1 MQNSLYKIYNASA
14 GSGKTYTLAKS
25 YLKIILAKEN
35 SANYREILAIT
46 FTNKAVNEMK
56 ERIINSLFEFGNV
69 RDLNNAPPMFLTL
82 SDELGIDAD
91 TLQRRSKKTLKEI
104 LHNYAFFDV
113 STIDK
118 FTHRLIRT
126 FAKDLKLPQ
135 NFEVVLDTNL
145 LLSEAVDRLVSKAG
159 IDPTLTMILIAFAI
173 EKANE
178 DKSWDVSRDI
188 FDMGKE
194 LLFKEKYQN
203 ALENLSTKNISDFT
217 QLKKLLKAK
226 IKALESKIK
235 LAGQTNLN
243 LIEDNGL
250 EISDFYRGWFSKFM
264 IDVSELNS
272 NINFSAA
279 WKQDFENAT
288 LYTKALSDD
297 KKATIDSL
305 HSTFSSH
312 FKIIKNNFF
321 ELTFLNNAYK
331 NIVPLTVLN
340 ALQQEVKN
348 LELERDEIPLATFND
363 IISKEIK
370 NQPVPFIYERLGE
383 KYRHYFIDEFQ
394 DTSELQW
401 ENLIP
406 LIGNALESIDDKGN
420 KGSLLLVGDA
430 KQAIYRWRGG
440 KAEQFL
446 NLINL
451 TKNPFIITPEIEDL
465 PSNYR
470 SYDEVIK
477 FNNNFFTTISPNI
490 NNTIYK
496 ALFENGN
503 SQKHN
508 SLKGGYVQLSF
519 IEEEDKNEN
528 ELYCI
533 EVLNTIQKVLE
544 HNHPLKDIC
553 ILVRDKKNGVLL
565 AEFLSENQIPI
576 ISSETLLLKSN
587 PKVNFLINLLKY
599 SVASTDLEASYAI
612 LSFLDS
618 TSKKLHEYI
627 SDNLRNLE
635 THLTRKFGFAFDKL
649 RQSSVYDGFEQ
660 AIKLF
665 NLVADS
671 DAFVTYLLDEVLDVE
686 YKQGASATLFLE
698 YWEKKKDTLS
708 ISAPNAMN
716 AVQIMT
722 IHKSKGLEFP
732 VVIFPFANS
741 HIYKEIKPK
750 MWIPVNGEDFN
761 GFDQLLINKN
771 KEVLNYNEVAEALY
785 NDENEKLELDAFN
798 VLYVALTRA
807 VKNLFIISKKEYT
820 GKTSEPKSDYYS
832 GLFIKYLKQI
842 GIWDEGKLEY
852 AFGSLSLSSRN
863 TSIKNEEQTI
873 NFQYSYKER
882 SSFKIVT
889 KSGMLWDTTTE
900 TALSK
905 GNTIHYILSL
915 IETEND
921 IQSCFEQ
928 LVQKGFIN
936 EKEMP
941 SLKSKIFSIIQHPE
955 LKEFYSE
962 NVTIKNETDII
973 TKNGIIL
980 RPDRIVFDA
989 SDASFATIID
999 YKTGNR
1005 NIAYKDQ
1012 INSYASALEEMN
1024 FKINKKIIVY
1034 INNEVTPEF
1043 I

>member
-25 YLKIILAKEN
+25 YLKIILAKEYA
-35 SANYREILAIT
+35 ANYREILAIT

-56 ERIINSLFEFGNV
+56 ERIINSLLQFGNV
-69 RDLNNAPPMFLTL
+69 TDVASAPPMFLNIAE
-82 SDELGIDAD
+82 ELNLDTT
-91 TLQRRSKKTLKEI
+91 TLQKRAKKVLKEI

-159 IDPTLTMILIAFAI
+159 IDPTLTQVLIAFAI

-178 DKSWDVSRDI
+178 DKSWDVSKDI
-188 FDMGKE
+188 FDMGRE
-194 LLFKEKYQN
+194 LLFKEKYQS
-203 ALENLSTKNISDFT
+203 ALEELSTKNIADFG

-226 IKALESKIK
+226 IKALETKITQ
-235 LAGQTNLN
+235 AAQTNLD
-243 LIEDNGL
+243 LMEENGL
-250 EISDFYRGWFSKFM
+250 EITDFYRNWFSKFM
-264 IDVSELNS
+264 VDVAELNS
-272 NINFSAA
+272 NINFTAA
-279 WKQDFENAT
+279 WKQDFENTT
-288 LYTKALSDD
+288 LYTKTLSED

-305 HSTFSSH
+305 HATFNSH
-312 FKIIKNNFF
+312 FQIIKKSFF
-321 ELTFLNNAYK
+321 ELSFLKNAYK

-340 ALQQEVKN
+340 ALQQEIKN
-348 LELERDEIPLATFND
+348 LELERDEIPLATFNA

-406 LIGNALESIDDKGN
+406 LIGNALEGIDEKGN

-446 NLINL
+446 NLINK
-451 TKNPFIITPEIEDL
+451 TKDPFVVSPEVENL
-465 PSNYR
+465 PANYR
-470 SYDEVIK
+470 SYNEVIK
-477 FNNNFFTTISPNI
+477 FNNNFFTAISSNI

-496 ALFENGN
+496 TLFENGN
-503 SQKHN
+503 NQKTN
-508 SLKGGYVQLSF
+508 SLIGGYVQLSF
-519 IEEEDKNEN
+519 IDEEDKNEN
-528 ELYCI
+528 ELYCN
-533 EVLNTIQKVLE
+533 EVLKTIQKVVAL
-544 HNHPLKDIC
+544 HHPLKDIC

-565 AEFLSENQIPI
+565 AEFLSENKIPI
-576 ISSETLLLKSN
+576 ISSETLLLNSN
-587 PKVNFLINLLKY
+587 PRVNFLINLLKY
-599 SVASTDLEASYAI
+599 SVDTDDLEAAYAI
-612 LSFLDS
+612 LLFLS
-618 TSKKLHEYI
+618 TASENIHQYI
-627 SDNLRNLE
+627 NNNLKNLE
-635 THLTRKFGFAFDKL
+635 EHLAKQYGFNFNTL
-649 RQSSVYDGFEQ
+649 RQSSVYDGFEL
-660 AIKLF
+660 AIKVF

-671 DAFVTYLLDEVLDVE
+671 DAYVTYLLDEVIDVE
-686 YKQGASATLFLE
+686 YKQGASATLFLS
-698 YWEKKKDTLS
+698 YWEKKKESLS

-750 MWIPVNGEDFN
+750 MWVPINSDEFI

-771 KEVLNYNEVAEALY
+771 KEVVNYNEAAEAIY

-807 VKNLFIISKKEYT
+807 VKNLFIISKKEYS
-820 GKTSEPKSDYYS
+820 GKNSEPKLDYYS
-832 GLFIKYLKQI
+832 GLFIKYLMQM
-842 GIWDEGKLEY
+842 GMWDDAKLEY
-852 AFGSLSLSSRN
+852 AFGTLNLNTDN
-863 TSIKNEEQTI
+863 TSTHTEEQTI
-873 NFQYSYKER
+873 KFQYSYKER

-889 KSGMLWDTTTE
+889 KSGMLWDTTVE
-900 TALSK
+900 AALSK
-905 GNTIHYILSL
+905 GNTIHYLLSL

-921 IQSCFEQ
+921 IASSFEQ
-928 LVQKGFIN
+928 LVQKGSIN
-936 EKEMP
+936 EKDVA
-941 SLKSKIFSIIQHPE
+941 SLKSKVLAIIQHPE
-955 LKEFYSE
+955 LNEYYTQ
-962 NVTIKNETDII
+962 NITVKNEAEII

-989 SDASFATIID
+989 NNNSATIID
-999 YKTGNR
+999 YKTGSR
-1005 NIAYKDQ
+1005 NITYQDQ
-1012 INSYASALEEMN
+1012 INSYAQALEEMN
-1024 FKINKKIIVY
+1024 YSINKKIIVY
-1034 INNEVTPEF
+1034 INDDITPEF

>member
-1 MQNSLYKIYNASA
+1 MQNSVYKIYNASA

-25 YLKIILAKEN
+25 YLKIILAQEHA
-35 SANYREILAIT
+35 ANYREILAIT

-56 ERIINSLFEFGNV
+56 ERIINSLFQFGNV
-69 RDLNNAPPMFLTL
+69 SDTKNAPPMFL
-82 SDELGIDAD
+82 SICEELHIDTV
-91 TLQRRSKKTLKEI
+91 TLQKRSKKVLKEI

-159 IDPTLTMILIAFAI
+159 IDPTLTKVLIAFAI

-178 DKSWDVSRDI
+178 DKSWDISRDI
-188 FDMGKE
+188 FDMGRE

-203 ALENLSTKNISDFT
+203 ALEELSSKNISDFNH
-217 QLKKLLKAK
+217 LKKVLKAK
-226 IKALESKIK
+226 IKAIETTIK
-235 LAGQTNLN
+235 LAGQTNLD
-243 LIEDNGL
+243 LISENGL
-250 EISDFYRGWFSKFM
+250 EISDFYSGWFSKFM
-264 IDVSELNS
+264 IAVTELNS
-272 NINFSAA
+272 NINFTAA

-288 LYTKALSDD
+288 LYSKSLSAD
-297 KKATIDSL
+297 KKAMIDSL
-305 HSTFSSH
+305 HPTFNSH
-312 FKIIKNNFF
+312 FQIIKNNFF
-321 ELTFLNNAYK
+321 ELTFLKNAYK

-340 ALQQEVKN
+340 ALQQELKN
-348 LELERDEIPLATFND
+348 LELERDEIPLATFNA

-401 ENLIP
+401 KNLIP
-406 LIGNALESIDDKGN
+406 LIGNALESVDEKEN

-446 NLINL
+446 NLINYS
-451 TKNPFIITPEIEDL
+451 KNPFVLTPEIENL

-477 FNNNFFTTISPNI
+477 FNNNFFTAISPHI
-490 NNTIYK
+490 NNPDYK
-496 ALFENGN
+496 TLFEEGN

-508 SLKGGYVQLSF
+508 SLKGGYVELTF
-519 IEEEDKNEN
+519 IEEQDKNEN
-528 ELYCI
+528 ERYCI
-533 EVLNTIQKVLE
+533 EVLKTILKVQE
-544 HNHPLKDIC
+544 QNHALKDIC
-553 ILVRDKKNGVLL
+553 ILVRDKKNGILL
-565 AEFLSENQIPI
+565 AEYLSENKIPI

-599 SVASTDLEASYAI
+599 SIDSEDLEASYAI
-612 LSFLDS
+612 LSFLSPDS
-618 TSKKLHEYI
+618 NKLHEYI
-627 SDNLRNLE
+627 NENLKHLNA
-635 THLTRKFGFAFDKL
+635 HLTKQFGFAFEKL
-649 RQSSVYDGFEQ
+649 RQTSVYDGFEQ

-665 NLVADS
+665 NLVPDS
-671 DAFVTYLLDEVLDVE
+671 DAYVTYLLDEVLDVE
-686 YKQGASATLFLE
+686 YKQGASATLFLD
-698 YWEKKKDTLS
+698 YWDKKKDNLS

-750 MWIPVNGEDFN
+750 MWIPVDEKEFN
-761 GFDQLLINKN
+761 GFHQLLINKN
-771 KEVLNYNEVAEALY
+771 KEVINYSKAAELLY
-785 NDENEKLELDAFN
+785 TDENEKLELDAFN

-820 GKTSEPKSDYYS
+820 GKNSEPKIDYYS
-832 GLFIKYLKQI
+832 GLFIKYLMQI
-842 GIWDEGKLEY
+842 GLWEDSKLNYTFGKL
-852 AFGSLSLSSRN
+852 SLN
-863 TSIKNEEQTI
+863 TESTAIKNEEQTI
-873 NFQYSYKER
+873 QFQYSYKER

-889 KSGMLWDTTTE
+889 KSGMLWDTTAE
-900 TALSK
+900 AALSK

-915 IETEND
+915 IATEKD
-921 IQSCFEQ
+921 IASCFEK
-928 LVQKGFIN
+928 LIQKGSIN

-941 SLKSKIFSIIQHPE
+941 SLKSKVYAIIQHPE
-955 LKEFYSE
+955 LQEFYSE
-962 NVTIKNETDII
+962 NVTVKNEAEII
-973 TKNGIIL
+973 TKNGLIL
-980 RPDRIVFDA
+980 RPDRIVFNAADT
-989 SDASFATIID
+989 SATIID
-999 YKTGNR
+999 YKTGSR
-1005 NIAYKDQ
+1005 SSAYQDQ
-1012 INSYASALEEMN
+1012 INSYANALVEMN
-1024 FKINKKIIVY
+1024 YKINKKIIVY
-1034 INNEVTPEF
+1034 INNDVTPEF